1 MEKDAV
7 AIVLAAGEGTRMKSK
22 KCKVMHKVCGYPL
35 IQHVLRA
42 ALEATQ
48 LPPVVVVGHKAQEVQ
63 DYLGQQVRYAYQ
75 AERLG
80 TGHAVMVAKHHLKDM
95 GGYAIVLA
103 GDVPLI
109 RGCTLKQMIEY
120 ASNGGYD
127 AVALSAILDDP
138 EGYGRIIRD
147 ENGDFEKVVEHKD
160 ATAEEQQIKEIN
172 ASIYC
177 FDIQLLLN
185 SLNKLDNQNVQG
197 EYYLTDVLG
206 IMKNEGYRVGVQVA
220 QNAAELLGVNTR
232 VQLAEVEQIMR
243 HRINLFHMEQGVT
256 IMDPNNTYI
265 DSCVT
270 IGEDTIVYPG
280 NVLEGNTVIDE
291 ECILYP
297 NNRIVN
303 SNIGKGTCI
312 QASVI
317 LDSQIGQGT
326 NVGPYAFIRPGS
338 IIGDNVRI
346 GDFVEIK
353 NSSIGDG
360 SKVSHLTYVG
370 DGSIGRDVNVGC
382 GVVFV
387 NYDGEKKRRSVVKD
401 RAFIGCNVNL
411 IAPVEVKEGAYIA
424 AGSTITEDVPE
435 KALAIARARQVNKDG
450 WVEQRLK
457 KKGEGEK

>member
-7 AIVLAAGEGTRMKSK
+7 AIVLAAGEGTRMKSG
-22 KCKVMHKVCGYPL
+22 KCKVMHKVCGYP
-35 IQHVLRA
+35 IVEHVLRA

-63 DYLGQQVRYAYQ
+63 DYLGQRVRYAYQ

-80 TGHAVMVAKHHLKDM
+80 TGHAVMVARPHLKDM
-95 GGYAIVLA
+95 EGYAIVLA

-109 RGCTLKQMIEY
+109 RGYTLQQMLEY

-127 AVALSAILDDP
+127 AVALSAILDEP
-138 EGYGRIIRD
+138 EGYGRIVRD
-147 ENGDFEKVVEHKD
+147 RNGDFEKVVEHKD
-160 ATAEEQQIKEIN
+160 ATAEERQIKEIN

-185 SLNKLDNQNVQG
+185 SLNKLNNQNIQG

-206 IMKNEGYRVGVQVA
+206 IMKSEGYKVGVQIA
-220 QNAAELLGVNTR
+220 EDATELLGVNTR
-232 VQLAEVEQIMR
+232 VQLAEAGQIMR
-243 HRINLFHMEQGVT
+243 RRINRFHMEQGVT
-256 IMDPNNTYI
+256 ILDPNNTYI
-265 DSCVT
+265 DSYVT

-280 NVLEGNTVIDE
+280 NVLEGNTVIGE

-297 NNRIVN
+297 NNRILN
-303 SNIGKGTCI
+303 SSIGRETGI

-317 LDSQIGQGT
+317 LDSQIGQRT

-353 NSSIGDG
+353 NSSIGNR

-370 DGSIGRDVNVGC
+370 DGSIGQDVNVGC

-387 NYDGEKKRRSVVKD
+387 NYDGEKKHKSVVKD

-411 IAPVEVKEGAYIA
+411 IAPVQVKEGAYIA

-435 KALAIARARQVNKDG
+435 GALGIARARQANKDG
-450 WVEQRLK
+450 WVEQRRK
-457 KKGEGEK
+457 KKGEGKK